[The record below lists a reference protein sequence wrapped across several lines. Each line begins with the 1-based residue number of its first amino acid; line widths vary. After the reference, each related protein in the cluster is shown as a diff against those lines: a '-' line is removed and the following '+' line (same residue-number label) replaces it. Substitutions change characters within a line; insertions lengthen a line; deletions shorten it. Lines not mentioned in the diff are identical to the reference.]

1 MQVYSTC
8 HPSGSY
14 SQIDDDLGH
23 IYDTPALHADMIAVR
38 ENTTATNSM
47 AVENNGSATNNM
59 AAAVCV
65 ESPRTVA
72 ESSNEDAGSVII
84 YDMPPQGQEDI
95 GAYVVGDIVC
105 VELPSD
111 EE

>member
-65 ESPRTVA
+65 ESLPAVA
-72 ESSNEDAGSVII
+72 ESSNEDTGSVS

-95 GAYVVGDIVC
+95 GAHVVGDIAC
-105 VELPSD
+105 VEHSSD

>member
-1 MQVYSTC
+1 
-8 HPSGSY
+8 
-14 SQIDDDLGH
+14 
-23 IYDTPALHADMIAVR
+23 MIAVK

-47 AVENNGSATNNM
+47 AFENNM
-59 AAAVCV
+59 VAAVCV

-84 YDMPPQGQEDI
+84 YDMPPQG
-95 GAYVVGDIVC
+95 YVVGDIVC